1 MIHPKGIDLLRLDRF
16 FPEADARKLIIL
28 THSTLIF
35 EKINTWHK
43 IYAWLCTRLYATI
56 PTIPYEYRPVSS
68 GHHCGAGSH
77 PDNMKP
83 NITAAQEMHIAE
95 NIKARLLRRTWQT
108 PNRVKTVKQKRQI
121 WRGSCWKPKQ
131 PVTVAAAAPVQD
143 DSGQFDLPN
152 CAARKVSLVGR
163 FSSSFH
169 PITLLTGSQRVFLPS
184 NYWPCHLSQWHPQN
198 ILAYM
203 KFSPTLIRP
212 PYWSMILIVSAMVL
226 PHNFQHQ
233 RHPHRQH
240 RPEEG
245 PCQAL
250 KEFQQQAL
258 QGDSWVPSCHSWGCL
273 LNCPRKLRN
282 THHCGHYH
290 INIH

>member
-1 MIHPKGIDLLRLDRF
+1 MIHPKGIDLLRLESF

-108 PNRVKTVKQKRQI
+108 PNRGEDREAKATNLKGVLLKT
-121 WRGSCWKPKQ
+121 KQ

-152 CAARKVSLVGR
+152 CEARKVSLVGR

-169 PITLLTGSQRVFLPS
+169 PITLLTGYQRVFLPS
-184 NYWPCHLSQWHPQN
+184 NY
-198 ILAYM
+198 
-203 KFSPTLIRP
+203 
-212 PYWSMILIVSAMVL
+212 
-226 PHNFQHQ
+226 
-233 RHPHRQH
+233 
-240 RPEEG
+240 
-245 PCQAL
+245 
-250 KEFQQQAL
+250 
-258 QGDSWVPSCHSWGCL
+258 
-273 LNCPRKLRN
+273 
-282 THHCGHYH
+282 
-290 INIH
+290 